1 MIVMSRI
8 DKSRIVMSRIDKSR
22 ILKSMFVKSTECLG
36 KDC

>member
-1 MIVMSRI
+1 MIVMSRV

-22 ILKSMFVKSTECLG
+22 ILKSMIVKSTECLG

>member
-22 ILKSMFVKSTECLG
+22 ILKSMLVKSTECLG

>member
-22 ILKSMFVKSTECLG
+22 ILKSMIVKSTECLG